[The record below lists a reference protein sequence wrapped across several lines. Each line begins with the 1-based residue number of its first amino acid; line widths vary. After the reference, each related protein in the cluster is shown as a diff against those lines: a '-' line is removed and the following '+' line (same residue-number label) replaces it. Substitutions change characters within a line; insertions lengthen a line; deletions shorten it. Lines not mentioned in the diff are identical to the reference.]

1 MTLQLDPR
9 QRAMLAEMGIKLWAR
24 PGTAAPA
31 ETSASASVNATKTE
45 AASAYPDS
53 GAATNSPA
61 NEAARAAPRGTDGAG
76 VGAAGAALGPRSDA
90 DSAAA
95 AHGTASG
102 PATTPAPTAARAGPQ
117 RRQPPPAHLHTADA
131 AGAAPAIAL
140 TPPPAGIEQ
149 MDWPA
154 LQTTVAECRACGLCA
169 TRTHTVFGVG
179 SLTANWMVVGEA
191 PGEQEDRL
199 GEPFVGQAGKLL
211 DQMLAAL
218 GLTRETVAAI
228 DSVAARADGAS
239 AAGPNRLKNDV
250 YIANVLKCRPPH
262 NRNPA
267 PEEIA
272 QCEPYLRRQVA
283 LVQPRIILAMGRF
296 AVQSLLQTTEPIG
309 RLRGRVHHYQGV
321 PVIVTYHPAYLL
333 RALNEKAKAWQDLC
347 LALATCEQAATQP
360 SGAPPH
366 PADAAEGP

>member
-1 MTLQLDPR
+1 
-9 QRAMLAEMGIKLWAR
+9 
-24 PGTAAPA
+24 
-31 ETSASASVNATKTE
+31 
-45 AASAYPDS
+45 
-53 GAATNSPA
+53 
-61 NEAARAAPRGTDGAG
+61 
-76 VGAAGAALGPRSDA
+76 
-90 DSAAA
+90 
-95 AHGTASG
+95 
-102 PATTPAPTAARAGPQ
+102 
-117 RRQPPPAHLHTADA
+117 
-131 AGAAPAIAL
+131 
-140 TPPPAGIEQ
+140 
-149 MDWPA
+149 MDWAA

-169 TRTHTVFGVG
+169 TRTQTVFDVG
-179 SLTANWMVVGEA
+179 SLAANWMVVGEA
-191 PGEQEDRL
+191 PGEQEDRR

-218 GLTRETVAAI
+218 ELTREPSIATDLAAV
-228 DSVAARADGAS
+228 SAVGAS
-239 AAGPNRLKNDV
+239 AIGPKRLKSEV
-250 YIANVLKCRPPH
+250 YIANVLKCRPPR

-347 LALATCEQAATQP
+347 LALATYEQAA
-360 SGAPPH
+360 AR
-366 PADAAEGP
+366 